1 MNILRRLLQ
10 DWFRDQVDAAPAGD
24 PRRTRLCL
32 RFEELSHR
40 AAGTLRLPAAR
51 HAHVEQCR
59 WCRRAVEH
67 YLAGET
73 APAEIS
79 ISLRA
84 QAKWPPELTEALARS
99 LRRAAR
105 RDTTG
110 PRAPA
115 HFDDDGTLTIH
126 WTGVEVEGSVVVSY
140 VWQGTDVPL
149 ARGVSRKGVL
159 EVKEPLPDL
168 GLRNLDVPAR
178 AFRILPEETA

>member
-1 MNILRRLLQ
+1 MNTLRRLLQ
-10 DWFRDQVDAAPAGD
+10 DWFRDQVEAAPAGD

-51 HAHVEQCR
+51 QTHVEECQ
-59 WCRRAVEH
+59 WCRRAVDH

-73 APAEIS
+73 TPAGIS
-79 ISLRA
+79 ISLGA

-99 LRRAAR
+99 LRRAAKLH
-105 RDTTG
+105 TTG

-115 HFDDDGTLTIH
+115 HFDEEGSLMIR
-126 WTGVEVEGSVVVSY
+126 WTGIEVEGSVVVSY
-140 VWQGTDVPL
+140 VWQGAKVPL

-159 EVKEPLPDL
+159 ELKEPLPDL
-168 GLRNLDVPAR
+168 GLRNLDIPAR
-178 AFRILPEETA
+178 AFRILPEKTA